1 VRDEKMR
8 TFVHLLLAGLMVV
21 SLSLALGACGKKRD
35 LLPPK
40 GSDYPRQYPAK

>member
-1 VRDEKMR
+1 MR

-21 SLSLALGACGKKRD
+21 SLSLALGACGKKSN

-40 GSDYPRQYPAK
+40 GSDYPKQYPAK